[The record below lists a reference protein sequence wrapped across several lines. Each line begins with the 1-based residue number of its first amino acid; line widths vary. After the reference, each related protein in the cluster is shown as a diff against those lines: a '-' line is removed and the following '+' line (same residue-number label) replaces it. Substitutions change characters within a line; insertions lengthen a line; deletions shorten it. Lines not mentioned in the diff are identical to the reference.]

1 MHFRES
7 SKCPNPSV
15 SPPPPQSLPLG
26 GVAAERS
33 SGLRRRRCRRQSS
46 KFPNP
51 RQSPL
56 PRWPRVTAL
65 RNLRC
70 RAQFI
75 NLATLCTATVHSS
88 CVRGVL
94 CLEAFGRS
102 AMTTFVLK

>member
-1 MHFRES
+1 VHFRES

-56 PRWPRVTAL
+56 PRWPRVTA
-65 RNLRC
+65 RYGIC
-70 RAQFI
+70 VA
-75 NLATLCTATVHSS
+75 VHSS
-88 CVRGVL
+88 SIWQRCARQPCTVRVFVGFCVSKHL
-94 CLEAFGRS
+94 A
-102 AMTTFVLK
+102 AAQ